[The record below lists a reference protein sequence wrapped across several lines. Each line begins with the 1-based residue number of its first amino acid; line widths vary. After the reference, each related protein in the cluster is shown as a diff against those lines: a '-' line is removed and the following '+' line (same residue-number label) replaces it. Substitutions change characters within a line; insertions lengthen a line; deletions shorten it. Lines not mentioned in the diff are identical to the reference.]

1 MAGFSKYPHYRRY
14 TGPQLKKEPTMCTNT
29 TNLNSDANDLSNE
42 ATWGHLYPVLRSRV
56 RYLVYSFALP
66 SWRGQEEDIVEDI
79 VQETAR
85 RLIERA
91 RKVERG
97 EASPIQSVEHIM
109 MTIAQNYCTD
119 LRRHDRRVSRILPS
133 DHPAEDH
140 YDTGEQLQPFESCTE
155 HVYQEGLFALAAH
168 EIANFPDKQRTALL
182 IDLANR
188 MCFDIRLTPLQ
199 KAFLAAGIQLQ
210 QYRQPL
216 PSSPRERTKHLS
228 LLSYAYK
235 RVAHLPCVQEYI
247 AIA

>member
-1 MAGFSKYPHYRRY
+1 
-14 TGPQLKKEPTMCTNT
+14 MCTNT
-29 TNLNSDANDLSNE
+29 SSSYSVSDNLSDE
-42 ATWGHLYPVLRSRV
+42 ATWSHLYPALRSRV

-66 SWRGQEEDIVEDI
+66 SWRGQEEDIIEDI

-91 RKVERG
+91 RKAERG
-97 EASPIQSVEHIM
+97 EAPPIQSVEHIM

-119 LRRHDRRVSRILPS
+119 LRRHDRRVSRMLPS
-133 DHPAEDH
+133 DHSAEVQ
-140 YDTGEQLQPFESCTE
+140 YDTFEQVQPFESGTE
-155 HVYQEGLFALAAH
+155 HVYQEMLFTLAAH

-188 MCFDIRLTPLQ
+188 MCFDTRLTPLQ

-210 QYRQPL
+210 QYRQTL
-216 PSSPRERTKHLS
+216 PTSPRERTRHLS

-247 AIA
+247 AVA

>member
-1 MAGFSKYPHYRRY
+1 
-14 TGPQLKKEPTMCTNT
+14 MCTNT
-29 TNLNSDANDLSNE
+29 TNLNLDANDLSNE

-66 SWRGQEEDIVEDI
+66 SWKGQEEDIVEDI

-91 RKVERG
+91 RKAERG
-97 EASPIQSVEHIM
+97 EAPPIQSVEHIM
-109 MTIAQNYCTD
+109 MAIAQNYCTD
-119 LRRHDRRVSRILPS
+119 LMRHDRKVSRILPS
-133 DHPAEDH
+133 DHSAEIH
-140 YDTGEQLQPFESCTE
+140 YDTGDQVQPFESGTE

-188 MCFDIRLTPLQ
+188 MCFGVRPTSLQ
-199 KAFLAAGIQLQ
+199 KAFLAVGIHLQ

-216 PSSPRERTKHLS
+216 PTTSQERSRHMS

-235 RVAHLPCVQEYI
+235 RVAHLSCVQQYI
-247 AIA
+247 AVA